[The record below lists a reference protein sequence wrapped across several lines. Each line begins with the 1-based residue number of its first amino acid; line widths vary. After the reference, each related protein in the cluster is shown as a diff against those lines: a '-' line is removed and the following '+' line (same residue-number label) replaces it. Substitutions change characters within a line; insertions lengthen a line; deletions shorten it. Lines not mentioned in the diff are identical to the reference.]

1 MKVWEEFLGRLDE
14 VLGAGMLT
22 TVAIIAMAIGY
33 DSSVAQMSITGV
45 VALLA
50 VKAVKIK
57 PGEKENG

>member
-1 MKVWEEFLGRLDE
+1 MRVWDRLDE
-14 VLGAGMLT
+14 VIGAVLLT
-22 TVAIIAMAIGY
+22 STALVAMFIGY

>member
-1 MKVWEEFLGRLDE
+1 MKIWEEFLGRLDE

-22 TVAIIAMAIGY
+22 AVAIIAMAIGY

-50 VKAVKIK
+50 VKATKGI
-57 PGEKENG
+57 KENG